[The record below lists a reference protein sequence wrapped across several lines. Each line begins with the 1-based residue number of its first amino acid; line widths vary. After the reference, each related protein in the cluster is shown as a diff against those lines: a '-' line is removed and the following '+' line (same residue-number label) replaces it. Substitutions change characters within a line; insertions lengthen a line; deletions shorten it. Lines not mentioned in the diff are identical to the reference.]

1 MGGYG
6 LKNAG
11 EEKSLEVN
19 LTAKTLPFMLA
30 RSPFHLL
37 LLPEEK
43 EEGEVDL
50 EGEAG
55 GVTQCMQGERAAW
68 WYEINVNLSALR
80 CSF

>member
-30 RSPFHLL
+30 QSPFHLP
-37 LLPEEK
+37 LLPGGK
-43 EEGEVDL
+43 KGDGV
-50 EGEAG
+50 GWGGAG
-55 GVTQCMQGERAAW
+55 
-68 WYEINVNLSALR
+68 S
-80 CSF
+80 

>member
-30 RSPFHLL
+30 RPAFHLP

-43 EEGEVDL
+43 ADGEGG
-50 EGEAG
+50 EGWGG
-55 GVTQCMQGERAAW
+55 GVSRVRQE
-68 WYEINVNLSALR
+68 E
-80 CSF
+80 